1 MAGIA
6 ATCFLDQWESTDTYT
21 FLEQAHDFGAA
32 GIQVPLCGD
41 LRRVRARA
49 EELGMY
55 IEAMLPMPDEVGV
68 ERFEVGLKNA
78 QEVGAVGIRAACLP
92 TRRYQ
97 TFASLADWQA
107 FVARSHKSIE
117 TAASLLDR
125 YKIPLGLE
133 NHKDWTADEFTAL
146 MEKYATEYLG
156 ICLDFGN
163 NISLLDD
170 PMEAIRK
177 LAPYTTLTHMKNID
191 VRRCEEGFLLSE
203 VVPPEGMLDLPGV
216 IEMIRSVRPQTR
228 FVLEMITRDPLKIP
242 CLTEKYWATFP
253 GRSGLDLART
263 LQIVE
268 NRSGADLPRVSHLS
282 AEERVRV
289 ERQNVATFLNYARDT
304 LRI

>member
-41 LRRVRARA
+41 LRRVRDRA

-55 IEAMLPMPDEVGV
+55 VEAMLPMPGEVGT
-68 ERFEVGLKNA
+68 ERFERGLKNA
-78 QEVGAVGIRAACLP
+78 KEVGAVGIRAACLP
-92 TRRYQ
+92 TRRYE
-97 TFASLADWQA
+97 TFSSRADWQA

-117 TAASLLDR
+117 AAAPLLDR

-133 NHKDWTADEFTAL
+133 NHKDWTTDEFTAL

-156 ICLDFGN
+156 VCLDFGN

-170 PMEAIRK
+170 PMEAIRR
-177 LAPYTTLTHMKNID
+177 LAPYTTVTHMKNID
-191 VRRCEEGFLLSE
+191 VRRYEEGFLLSE
-203 VVPPEGMLDLPGV
+203 VVPPEGMLDLESIV
-216 IEMIRSVRPQTR
+216 DTLRSARPQTR

-242 CLTEKYWATFP
+242 CLTDRYWASLP
-253 GRSGLDLART
+253 NRGGRDLART
-263 LQIVE
+263 LQLVE
-268 NRSGADLPRVSHLS
+268 KRSGPDLPRVSHLS
-282 AEERVRV
+282 GEERERV
-289 ERQNVATFLNYARDT
+289 ERQNVATFLNFARDT

>member
-21 FLEQAHDFGAA
+21 FLEQAHDFGAV
-32 GIQVPLCGD
+32 GIQVPLCGN

-49 EELGMY
+49 EEFGMY
-55 IEAMLPMPDEVGV
+55 IEAMLPMPDEVGA

-78 QEVGAVGIRAACLP
+78 KEVGAVAIRAACLP
-92 TRRYQ
+92 TRRYES
-97 TFASLADWQA
+97 FSSLADWQT
-107 FVARSHKSIE
+107 FVTRSHKSIE
-117 TAASLLDR
+117 TAAPLLDR

-146 MEKYATEYLG
+146 MENYATEYLG

-177 LAPYTTLTHMKNID
+177 LAPYTTVTHMKIID
-191 VRRCEEGFLLSE
+191 VRRYEDGFLLSE
-203 VVPPEGMLDLPGV
+203 VVPPNGMLDLPAV
-216 IEMIRSVRPQTR
+216 IETIRSARPETR

-242 CLTEKYWATFP
+242 CLTDRYWASLP
-253 GRSGLDLART
+253 NRGGRDLART
-263 LQIVE
+263 LQLVE
-268 NRSGADLPRVSHLS
+268 KRSGADLPRVSHLS
-282 AEERVRV
+282 DEERARV
-289 ERQNVATFLNYARDT
+289 ERQNVTTFLNYARDT